1 MSSILVVEDDPTSRT
16 IVERVLQ
23 NQGYQVDAFESP
35 VRALSQLKTTRY
47 DVIISDYFMPEMN
60 GDQLLHEVR
69 SRDRDTP
76 FLFLTANTDVKL
88 AVELVKAG
96 ADDHILKPIVGEQL
110 IFRVEK
116 TLEAKQRERLV
127 RRVEQEREL
136 LELERKQLTNWRLL
150 YAAKDITQTEQMINL
165 LSRTINQ
172 AGGFLWVDLL
182 RSVVDEAGAAE
193 GGSGAAGS
201 AAAGAAAAGAAEG
214 GSATPG
220 AAEGGSAAAGSA
232 AAGAAAGGADGT
244 VPVDRELLEMVITA
258 GAGQKEI
265 FDYVTFIAGLESM
278 PLETTPLPIS
288 DLVGEVETKAAT
300 LLSEDS
306 QERSLHVM
314 RSSEEPVG
322 SITGDPE
329 YLFQAIHEL
338 LVNAMKYSPPEGR
351 IVIGFSRNR
360 DSQEYVDI
368 TVSNTARAA
377 QAVNRDG
384 EPVFGIP
391 YDFSELVFDLF
402 YTIDAFQTEHPQER
416 WGYGTGLYVVRKL
429 MKRHGG
435 WITAGNGVDY
445 TGGAPETIV
454 RVTMTL
460 PIAKEG

>member
-1 MSSILVVEDDPTSRT
+1 MSTILVVEDDPTSRT

-182 RSVVDEAGAAE
+182 RSVVED
-193 GGSGAAGS
+193 
-201 AAAGAAAAGAAEG
+201 AGAAAAGAAEG

-220 AAEGGSAAAGSA
+220 SAAAGAAEGGSATPGSA
-232 AAGAAAGGADGT
+232 AAGSDGT

-278 PLETTPLPIS
+278 PLETTAISIS

-306 QERSLHVM
+306 QDRSLHVM
-314 RSSEEPVG
+314 RTAEEPVG
-322 SITGDPE
+322 SITGDQQ
-329 YLFQAIHEL
+329 YLSQAIHEL

>member
-1 MSSILVVEDDPTSRT
+1 MSSILVVEDDPTSRA

-23 NQGYQVDAFESP
+23 NQGYHVEAFESP
-35 VRALSQLKTTRY
+35 VRALSHLKTTRY
-47 DVIISDYFMPEMN
+47 DVIISDYFMPGMN

-69 SRDRDTP
+69 AQDRDTP

-110 IFRVEK
+110 LFRVEK

-193 GGSGAAGS
+193 GGSAA
-201 AAAGAAAAGAAEG
+201 
-214 GSATPG
+214 
-220 AAEGGSAAAGSA
+220 GGSAAAGSA
-232 AAGAAAGGADGT
+232 AAGADGT
-244 VPVDRELLEMVITA
+244 VAVDRELLEMVITA

-278 PLETTPLPIS
+278 PLETSSISIS
-288 DLVGEVETKAAT
+288 DLVGEVETQAAT
-300 LLSEDS
+300 LLGEDS

-322 SITGDPE
+322 SITGDQE
-329 YLFQAIHEL
+329 YLSQAIHEL
-338 LVNAMKYSPPEGR
+338 LVNAMKYSPPKGR
-351 IVIGFSRNR
+351 IVIGFCRNR
-360 DSQEYVDI
+360 DSQDYLDL
-368 TVSNTARAA
+368 TVSNTARPA
-377 QAVNRDG
+377 QAMDRDG

-402 YTIDAFQTEHPQER
+402 YTIDAFQTEHPRER

-429 MKRHGG
+429 IKRHGG

-445 TGGAPETIV
+445 TGGVPETIV